1 MTNELIKSHI
11 LDLLPSATFDET
23 GEWLNILIEP
33 QQWKTFAHQLRMG
46 NGFNFDY
53 LFCVTCVDWKTH
65 FTMVYHLTST
75 VHRDS
80 IVIKA
85 KLNKEN
91 PEIETVSDI
100 WRTAEFHEREVYDLF
115 GVRFNNHPDLRRLF
129 LTDEWKGWPL
139 RKDYED
145 PVNMIKL

>member
-1 MTNELIKSHI
+1 MTNELIKSQV
-11 LDLLPSATFDET
+11 LNLLPSATFDET

-33 QQWKTFAHQLRMG
+33 RQWKVFAHQLRLG

-53 LFCVTCVDWKTH
+53 LFCVTCIDWKTH
-65 FTMVYHLTST
+65 LTMVYHLTST
-75 VHRDS
+75 IHRDS

-85 KLNKEN
+85 KLDREN

-115 GVRFNNHPDLRRLF
+115 GVRFLHHPDLRRLF
-129 LTDEWKGWPL
+129 LTDDWKGWPL

>member
-1 MTNELIKSHI
+1 MTNELIKSQV
-11 LDLLPSATFDET
+11 LNLLPSTIFDET

-33 QQWKTFAHQLRMG
+33 QQWKAFAHQLRMG

-75 VHRDS
+75 IHRDS

-85 KLNKEN
+85 KLDREN

-115 GVRFNNHPDLRRLF
+115 GVRFLNHPDLRRLF
-129 LTDEWKGWPL
+129 LTDEWKGW
-139 RKDYED
+139 
-145 PVNMIKL
+145 